1 MRKGNMSLKKAVSY
15 GLILAA
21 GPLLLLSGV
30 FLFAQKQ
37 YAVISVLLAFAAC
50 LPFFLSFEKKKPLA
64 RQTVLIAVMVALSV
78 AGRMAFAVLPS
89 VKPVTALVIITAL
102 YFGPEAGFLTG
113 SLSALLSNIYFGQG
127 PWTPFQMFAWGILGF
142 AAGLIRRPLQKHF
155 WLLLLYS
162 VLSGAVFSMLMDV
175 YTVLS
180 FGEGFRLDRYGA
192 ALLSALPV
200 TAVYAVSNLAF
211 MLMLYIPL
219 GKALER
225 IKRRY
230 GL

>member
-1 MRKGNMSLKKAVSY
+1 MGKINLPVKKAVSY
-15 GLILAA
+15 GVILAA
-21 GPLLLLSGV
+21 IPLLLALGV

-37 YAVISVLLAFAAC
+37 YALISVLLAFAAC
-50 LPFFLSFEKKKPLA
+50 VPFFLSFEKKKPMA

-78 AGRMAFAVLPS
+78 AGRMALAFLPS

-142 AAGLIRRPLQKHF
+142 AAGLLQRPLKKHF

-162 VLSGAVFSMLMDV
+162 ALAGAAFSMLMDL

-192 ALLSALPV
+192 ALLSALPI
-200 TAVYAVSNLAF
+200 TAVYAVSNVIF
-211 MLMLYIPL
+211 MLALRIPL
-219 GKALER
+219 GKILER
-225 IKRRY
+225 IKQRY
-230 GL
+230 DL